1 MQFLLYLFGFIVFTS
16 GLAWLA
22 TLVGIA
28 PVYVNAGAAILMA
41 IGIATAILRARA
53 TEPA

>member
-1 MQFLLYLFGFIVFTS
+1 MQFLLYFFGFIVFTS

-22 TLVGIA
+22 TLVGISA
-28 PVYVNAGAAILMA
+28 LYVNAGAAILMA
-41 IGIATAILRARA
+41 AGIVAAILRARS

>member
-1 MQFLLYLFGFIVFTS
+1 MQFLLYFFGFIVFTS

-22 TLVGIA
+22 TLAGLS
-28 PVYVNAGAAILMA
+28 PLYVNAGAALLMA
-41 IGIATAILRARA
+41 IGIVTAILRARA